1 MENHDTKPLG
11 YRIYLLLFAIILVW
25 GSSWPI
31 AKVGMDYM
39 PPLWFAALR
48 LIIGT
53 VSMFFV
59 VSVLGKFVVPDKQ
72 DLKIIFSI
80 GFLQIALLMV
90 LITIGLYYVDAGRSA
105 VLVYTTPLWVVPIS
119 VLFFKERPTL
129 GKWIGFILGLAG
141 IAVLFNPFAV
151 HWSMGNELMGNGVLL
166 AAAFCWSI
174 AILCARYMHW
184 HRTPLELIPWQLLV
198 GTLPVLLLAFVQN
211 PQPQFIWGSTLV
223 FSLIFCGILSTAFA
237 YWGSIVISK
246 ELPAITTS
254 LSLLAIPMCGL
265 LFSAWL
271 LSEKIT
277 LSLIIAM
284 LFILAGLLCVIFDKS
299 QNKHE
304 K

>member
-25 GSSWPI
+25 GISWPI